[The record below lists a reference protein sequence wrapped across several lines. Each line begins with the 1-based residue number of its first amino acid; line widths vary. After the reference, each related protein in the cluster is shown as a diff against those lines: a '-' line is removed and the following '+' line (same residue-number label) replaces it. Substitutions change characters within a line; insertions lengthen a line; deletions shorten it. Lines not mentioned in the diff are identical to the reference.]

1 MTRDANVVHKEM
13 GYTRAEFLRLLPKAL
28 NGAAQRTDGDMITVD
43 DGARRLRIEMGPES
57 ERRIGN
63 IRLPVTPVDLIFT
76 GYSEAEVEATLG
88 RFWRVFQRGGG

>member
-1 MTRDANVVHKEM
+1 MTPGSTLVHKEM
-13 GYTRAEFLRLLPKAL
+13 GYTHAEFLRLLPKAL
-28 NGAAQRTDGDMITVD
+28 NGAAQQADGDTITVD
-43 DGARRLRIEMGPES
+43 DGARRLQIELGRES

-63 IRLPVTPVDLIFT
+63 IRLPVLPVDLTFT